1 MEDDE
6 ESPKVEDQIDSSTL
20 PLIIKEAL
28 SPEEFTAQAD
38 KDAKEIQ
45 DKLDVLTLRVD
56 QKCVQAKYS
65 RADDHEKHA
74 DEVITTQRVLVNKV
88 FATRHH

>member
-1 MEDDE
+1 VEDDE

-45 DKLDVLTLRVD
+45 EKLDVLTLRYEDALSAIVKVD
-56 QKCVQAKYS
+56 LIKGGEGY
-65 RADDHEKHA
+65 
-74 DEVITTQRVLVNKV
+74 IQRRELK
-88 FATRHH
+88 T